1 MTDHELEKLAQEK
14 YPISPFSSGSG
25 QTIDVSI
32 LVIGAFK
39 AGYKAAQSLAVMEVK
54 EMDSNITF
62 TKDEFREILGKFGLL
77 VTESQNIEIM
87 EDVDQFIS
95 MLPNNIKVPE
105 YELFCRLDQQQCQES
120 CEHKGHRKDCPF
132 ITKKLKN

>member
-39 AGYKAAQSLAVMEVK
+39 AGYKAAQSLAVM
-54 EMDSNITF
+54 D
-62 TKDEFREILGKFGLL
+62 KDEITYAALQEAIVCGHDRNCWLVFGTGIKHVETITAMLNYLGITARCK
-77 VTESQNIEIM
+77 
-87 EDVDQFIS
+87 IS
-95 MLPNNIKVPE
+95 KSFPMV
-105 YELFCRLDQQQCQES
+105 
-120 CEHKGHRKDCPF
+120 GTG
-132 ITKKLKN
+132 ITATRSMA